1 MSSKQVIMTTWCFS
15 AFVGMVSRKVEEK
28 IDDVIINDVYD
39 SVNLFMI
46 IGIYFL
52 QYRKEEL
59 RYFTS
64 VFSGCRGY
72 LVPLKSGL
80 AANICIKCNY
90 YTILYK

>member
-1 MSSKQVIMTTWCFS
+1 MS
-15 AFVGMVSRKVEEK
+15 
-28 IDDVIINDVYD
+28 
-39 SVNLFMI
+39 MI

-64 VFSGCRGY
+64 VFSGCHGH

-80 AANICIKCNY
+80 AAANICIKCNY